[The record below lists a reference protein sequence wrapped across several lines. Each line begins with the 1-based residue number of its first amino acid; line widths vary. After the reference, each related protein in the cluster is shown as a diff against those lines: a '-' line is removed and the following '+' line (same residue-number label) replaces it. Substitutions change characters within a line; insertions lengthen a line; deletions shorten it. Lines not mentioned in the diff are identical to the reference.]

1 MWSMLQSK
9 ISTKNIDALLHRAEK
24 VIGAPDSTEFVS
36 DGKTFF
42 KPYKDEENN
51 LDLLKQ
57 IHLDVWPEISQRI
70 NFCEPV
76 VDHSYLLL
84 KSPGGVE
91 TKMHQD
97 RVYWER
103 KEAEP
108 SIISV
113 WIALEDLTQA
123 KGGLLLSRENEVKSK
138 QWTSFNTGS
147 ILNHEEPAETSSSSF
162 TLLISQTIAEKLLQS
177 MEFIPLRKG
186 QGLAFDSFEPH
197 MSGANQTDTPRLVI
211 KLAYAEAQ
219 NRKPPGIL
227 ISLDDLEAI

>member
-9 ISTKNIDALLHRAEK
+9 ISTKNIDALLLRAEK

-113 WIALEDLTQA
+113 WIALEDLTPA

-147 ILNHEEPAETSSSSF
+147 ILNHEKTAETSSVLLRCSSLKPSLKNCCNPWNSF
-162 TLLISQTIAEKLLQS
+162 HLGKGKDL
-177 MEFIPLRKG
+177 PLTALNRICPA
-186 QGLAFDSFEPH
+186 Q
-197 MSGANQTDTPRLVI
+197 I
-211 KLAYAEAQ
+211 KPTH
-219 NRKPPGIL
+219 RV
-227 ISLDDLEAI
+227 

>member
-9 ISTKNIDALLHRAEK
+9 ISTKNINALLLRGGK
-24 VIGAPDSTEFVS
+24 VIGAPDSTEFLS

-42 KPYKDEENN
+42 KPYENEENN

-57 IHLDVWPEISQRI
+57 IHLDLWPEISQRI
-70 NFCEPV
+70 NFNGPV
-76 VDHSYLLL
+76 IDDSYLFL

-103 KEAEP
+103 EEAEP
-108 SIISV
+108 SITSV
-113 WIALEDLTQA
+113 RIALEDLTPA
-123 KGGLLLSRENEVKSK
+123 KVGLLLSRENEVKIK
-138 QWTSFNTGS
+138 QWTSFNSGS

-162 TLLISQTIAEKLLQS
+162 TLLISQTIAEKLSQS
-177 MEFIPLRKG
+177 MEFIPMRKG

-197 MSGANQTDTPRLVI
+197 IFGTNQTDTPHLVI
-211 KLAYAEAQ
+211 TLAYAEAQ

-227 ISLDDLEAI
+227 ISLDGLEAI